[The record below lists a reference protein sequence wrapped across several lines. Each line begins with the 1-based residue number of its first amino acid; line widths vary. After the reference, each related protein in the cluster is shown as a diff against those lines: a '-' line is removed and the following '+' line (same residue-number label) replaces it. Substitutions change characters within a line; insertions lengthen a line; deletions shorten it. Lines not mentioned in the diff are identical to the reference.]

1 MPTGDNMLEEKII
14 EWEKNNLVDDN
25 VIEDMNVKILDLM
38 CMFSD
43 NKLEDQFEKI
53 MTKLFYYE
61 SDKYLLLQDI
71 SEWKKAFKRVQISK
85 YILDTPDFS
94 DKFKSIIKDIKLRD
108 LKRVASTIIPNEKS
122 VTKNSKSLYKRTIA
136 CNSEKQEI
144 ICSLNNIISSYEK
157 VNAPVLKLS
166 RH

>member
-14 EWEKNNLVDDN
+14 EWEKNNLIDDN
-25 VIEDMNVKILDLM
+25 VIEDMSVKILELM
-38 CMFSD
+38 CISNND
-43 NKLEDQFEKI
+43 KLENEFEKI
-53 MTKLFYYE
+53 MARLFYYE
-61 SDKYLLLQDI
+61 SDKDLLLQDI

-108 LKRVASTIIPNEKS
+108 LKRVASTIIINEKS
-122 VTKNSKSLYKRTIA
+122 VIKNSKSLYKRTLKCDEEKEMII
-136 CNSEKQEI
+136 NSLDFI
-144 ICSLNNIISSYEK
+144 IVSYNK
-157 VNAPVLKLS
+157 VNNQVLVLN